1 MKKLLFSLS
10 LCLGFLGS
18 SNAQMPDGT
27 YCPDFTGTDLNGN
40 VHNLYTYLDAGYTV
54 VVDVSATWCPPC
66 WSYHQSG
73 ALEDL
78 WMNHGKAGEPG
89 VSASTTDDVIVI
101 YVEGDN
107 STTLADLQGTGGNTQ
122 GDWITG
128 TNYPIIDDGS
138 IASTLGIG
146 YFPTIYT
153 IYPDRYVEESGQ
165 QTASNHYSNITSNVG
180 SHTGS
185 AGVDAS
191 IFNYSGET
199 VACGSLDVQVLVQNK
214 GTQALAAGD
223 ITVTVTSGGTNIG
236 SATNSSSLSTQYST
250 ETITIPVTL
259 SSAGTITIEAVAT
272 GDVNAGNNSLNQAIG
287 LATPGTGDITFV
299 LTLDNYPTETTWDY
313 KNSAGS
319 TIQSGGPYT
328 NGDANTAQTYTL
340 PVASSDC
347 YTLTIYD
354 QYGDGLGSAQWGGTD
369 GDWTLTDTAG
379 SVVAS
384 GSGDFGDENTD
395 KMEMTAGSVGLTENG
410 INELSVYPNPFNNVA
425 TLSFNVE
432 GMERTSVELI
442 NAIGQTV
449 QAIDLGIV
457 TGAQLVELNA
467 LELPSGFYLVNIKS
481 GGNNVVTRVTVNK

>member
-10 LCLGFLGS
+10 LCIGFLGS

-27 YCPDFTGTDLNGN
+27 FCPDFTGTDLNGN
-40 VHNLYTYLDAGYTV
+40 VHNLYTYLDQGYTV
-54 VVDVSATWCPPC
+54 VVDVSATWCGPC
-66 WSYHQSG
+66 WSYHTGG

-78 WMNHGKAGEPG
+78 WVNHGPTGGTG
-89 VSASTTDDVIVI
+89 VSASTTNDVIVLWI
-101 YVEGDN
+101 EGDN

-128 TNYPIIDDGS
+128 TNFPIIDDGS
-138 IASTLGIG
+138 IASTLGIA
-146 YFPTIYT
+146 YYPTIYT

-165 QTASNHYSNITSNVG
+165 QSATAHYSNITSNAG

-199 VACGSLDVQVLVQNK
+199 VACGSLNVEVLVQNK

-223 ITVTVTSGGTNIG
+223 ITVNVTSGGSNIG
-236 SATNSSSLSTQYST
+236 SATNSTALSTQYST
-250 ETITIPVTL
+250 ETITVPVSL
-259 SSAGTITIEAVAT
+259 SSAGTITIEAVAS

-287 LATPGTGDITFV
+287 FATPGTGDISFV

-319 TIQSGGPYT
+319 TVQSGGPYT
-328 NGDANTAQTYTL
+328 ANDANTAQTYTL
-340 PVASSDC
+340 PVASNDC
-347 YTLTIYD
+347 YTLTLYD
-354 QYGDGLGSAQWGGTD
+354 TYGDGLGSAQWGGTD
-369 GDWTLTDTAG
+369 GDWTLTDATG

-384 GSGDFGDENTD
+384 GAGDFGAENTD
-395 KMEMTAGSVGLTENG
+395 KMDMSVATGLTENG
-410 INELSVYPNPFNNVA
+410 INELSIYPNPFNNVA
-425 TLSFNVE
+425 TLSFNVI
-432 GMERTSVELI
+432 GTERTSIELI

-481 GGNNVVTRVTVNK
+481 GANNVVSRVTVNK